1 MQNSRARR
9 RSRSFNNPRFHPRAI
24 ALVIVAVLGVGGC
37 GGGYTPTPTLSPP
50 AVAQHAVVSGQLNLL
65 LTSTNG
71 HGPTNIYTDITQIGT
86 TFTGT
91 ANTLVCPSNDL
102 SQCQGNDA
110 SITPTGTVSGMN
122 VTMMISFPSS
132 AGTDTVTIVGTSM
145 GPTLAGTY
153 TDSLGDAGT
162 WKAFFNA
169 DFNGTNSGTFNST
182 SNPFPIA
189 PSILFTL
196 SQDASFHV
204 TGSATIMNSPCL
216 SSLTLSGQA
225 IGGALSLTDAA
236 NEAVIIAVPDMSN
249 LNFRYSFAP
258 TAPHCA
264 GDVGRGTVTHKGP
277 WDY

>member
-1 MQNSRARR
+1 MKK
-9 RSRSFNNPRFHPRAI
+9 I
-24 ALVIVAVLGVGGC
+24 MLLALFASGC
-37 GGGYTPTPTLSPP
+37 GGGYSSTQTHTP
-50 AVAQHAVVSGQLNLL
+50 QNAVVSGQLNLL
-65 LTSTNG
+65 LTSTGG
-71 HGPTNIYTDITQIGT
+71 HGTTNIYTNITQTGA
-86 TFTGT
+86 TFTGDV
-91 ANTLVCPSNDL
+91 NTLVCPSNDL
-102 SQCQGNDA
+102 LQCQGNDA
-110 SITPTGTVSGMN
+110 SITASGTVSGMN

-132 AGTDTVTIVGTSM
+132 AGTNTVTIVGTSA

-153 TDSLGDAGT
+153 TDSLGDTGT

-182 SNPFPIA
+182 SNPLSIA

-204 TGSATIMNSPCL
+204 TGSATIMNLPCI
-216 SSLTLSGQA
+216 SSLTVSGQA

-236 NEAVIIAVPDMSN
+236 NEAVIIAVPDSSN